1 MYHKDQ
7 FHVRVQLPSFGRVGA
22 ARAGVTTITG
32 GVDRDHPTTMVG
44 QPTIVPHAVVDAGAG
59 NLHVGERPGRA
70 RNLFRGAVRAEMID
84 GAEQTFLGRGRGP
97 SHTDVP
103 FVGPTQAIFLL
114 HMNSIHAHVNGIA
127 TMWVV
132 DFNDSIPHYTARGM
146 LAHFMTAQT
155 GVYVLRDH

>member
-1 MYHKDQ
+1 MYHNDQ

-103 FVGPTQAIFLL
+103 FVAQPSVGIQFGASRPFRTKKTFRARHGTGDGKCFFRAKISFA
-114 HMNSIHAHVNGIA
+114 AH
-127 TMWVV
+127 
-132 DFNDSIPHYTARGM
+132 TA
-146 LAHFMTAQT
+146 
-155 GVYVLRDH
+155 